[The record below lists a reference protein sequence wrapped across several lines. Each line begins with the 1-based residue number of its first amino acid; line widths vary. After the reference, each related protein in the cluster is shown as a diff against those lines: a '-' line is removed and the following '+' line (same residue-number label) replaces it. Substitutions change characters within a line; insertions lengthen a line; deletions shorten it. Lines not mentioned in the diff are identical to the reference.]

1 MTTREDVVNFLNEY
15 LLIAGISDSSLNGL
29 QVEGRNQ
36 VRKIVFGVSASME
49 LFKRA
54 KANAAD
60 MIVVHHGLLWGK
72 EQALTGLFGR
82 RVGFLLENK
91 ISLLGYHLPLD
102 KHPVLGHN
110 ALLLK
115 GLSARKLHTFA
126 DYHGQT
132 IGFRGEITPTALK
145 TVTQKLT
152 RLCNGKATVLA
163 FGPDKIRTVGVV
175 SGGGWSMLPDAI
187 TAGLDLFVTGSLD
200 EPAQELCRE
209 GKINCIALG
218 HYNSEKIGVRALM
231 ELVRKQ
237 FAVET
242 EFIDIKNDI

>member
-1 MTTREDVVNFLNEY
+1 MVVREDVVKFLNEY
-15 LLIAGISDSSLNGL
+15 LLINSIEDSSLNGL
-29 QVEGRNQ
+29 QVEGRSR

-54 KANAAD
+54 KAAGAD

-82 RVGFLLENK
+82 RVKFLLENE

-102 KHPVLGHN
+102 KHPVVGHN

-115 GLSARKLHTFA
+115 SICAQNLKPFSM
-126 DYHGQT
+126 YHGQH
-132 IGFRGEITPTALK
+132 IGFWGEIAPIGLKALA
-145 TVTQKLT
+145 QKLAKV
-152 RLCNGKATVLA
+152 CNTKPTILP
-163 FGPDKIRTVGVV
+163 FGPQKIRTVGIV
-175 SGGGWSMLPDAI
+175 SGGGWSMI
-187 TAGLDLFVTGSLD
+187 TDGIDLGLDLYVTGSLD
-200 EPAQELCRE
+200 EPVQELCRE

-231 ELVRKQ
+231 NLVQKQ
-237 FAVET
+237 FDVKT
-242 EFIDIKNDI
+242 EFIEIKNNI